1 MLDLG
6 VNLDLIFSIILPIG
20 TITVII
26 GLFIKNMMSSKV
38 SGVINAIKT
47 IGASVASFRVFFYAQ
62 GLDSLNDY
70 GFVRILPPMIK
81 IPLTNNKIKKDEAFQ
96 LMTQLDQMAQ
106 FIENTYPKDE
116 KQRNYMLYVLFNNVT
131 CIEELNEI
139 KTNISKV
146 NSIH

>member
-1 MLDLG
+1 M
-6 VNLDLIFSIILPIG
+6 
-20 TITVII
+20 
-26 GLFIKNMMSSKV
+26 
-38 SGVINAIKT
+38 IKT
-47 IGASVASFRVFFYAQ
+47 
-62 GLDSLNDY
+62 
-70 GFVRILPPMIK
+70 
-81 IPLTNNKIKKDEAFQ
+81 PLTNNKIKKDEAFQ

-146 NSIH
+146 NSIN